1 MTFFSIT
8 VTSFASHRRMSIES
22 YKTTGCAVLLFDFV
36 VVVVAVLDKIQ
47 SIGYTDEALFR
58 VLNKLLNREKT
69 KKYRES
75 AKSMLTNTGTNISAV
90 EIWLVNLRISCGS

>member
-8 VTSFASHRRMSIES
+8 VTSFASHRRKSIES
-22 YKTTGCAVLLFDFV
+22 YKTTGCAVLLFDV

-47 SIGYTDEALFR
+47 TIGYIDEALFR

-75 AKSMLTNTGTNISAV
+75 AKSMLTNTGTNISVV